1 MKSGQLSEKVSW
13 SLMAR
18 TGLQMM
24 FHSKLK
30 LLGTL
35 LGVVFAVILSNQ
47 QLGTFLGLLQKNTMF
62 IDNAKADIW
71 IVPPGTE
78 AFEPGKRM
86 PISVLLS
93 AQVQPGVAVAQ
104 PILVGAVSVTLPS
117 GKGEAV
123 TLVGSKWPQFLGGPW
138 NLVNGD
144 ASVLTLPDTMI
155 FEDSQRTKFGGL
167 NVGAL
172 REVNGRSVRAG
183 GFTWGLLPF
192 GPSFGFSEFNFAR
205 ELLQAPN
212 DQVNFV
218 LVQVN
223 PGVSSEEM
231 RNQLAKV
238 LPDQLVMTKAEY
250 KASAIKYVLVRTAIG
265 ITFGST
271 TLFGL
276 IIGFVIVCLS
286 MFSGVID
293 NIREFGT
300 LKALGATTFDLA
312 KLLFTQSVAYG
323 TIGTSMGLVF
333 VTLIAGAARSPNLAM
348 NLPPVLTLST
358 AVIMVLLCLFASGL
372 SLWRLKNL
380 EPGMVFR

>member
-1 MKSGQLSEKVSW
+1 MKSVSW
-13 SLMAR
+13 GLMAR

-62 IDNAKADIW
+62 IDNTKADVW

-86 PISVLLS
+86 PISVQMA
-93 AQVQPGVAVAQ
+93 AQVQPGVATAQ
-104 PILVGAVSVTLPS
+104 SILVGAVSVTLPS

-123 TLVGSKWPQFLGGPW
+123 TVIGTKWPQFIGGPW

-167 NVGAL
+167 NVGSL
-172 REVNGRSVRAG
+172 REVNGRMIRAG

-192 GPSFGFSEFNFAR
+192 GPSFAFAEFNVAR
-205 ELLQAPN
+205 ELLKAPN

-218 LVQVN
+218 LVQAKQ
-223 PGVSSEEM
+223 GVSAEELKSQIAKALP
-231 RNQLAKV
+231 NQLV
-238 LPDQLVMTKAEY
+238 LTKSEF
-250 KASAIKYVLVRTAIG
+250 KASAI
-265 ITFGST
+265 
-271 TLFGL
+271 
-276 IIGFVIVCLS
+276 
-286 MFSGVID
+286 
-293 NIREFGT
+293 
-300 LKALGATTFDLA
+300 
-312 KLLFTQSVAYG
+312 
-323 TIGTSMGLVF
+323 
-333 VTLIAGAARSPNLAM
+333 
-348 NLPPVLTLST
+348 
-358 AVIMVLLCLFASGL
+358 
-372 SLWRLKNL
+372 
-380 EPGMVFR
+380 